1 MGNCYVLVCFIYGC
15 DFNSML
21 EIRKDPGDLVSGP
34 GLSSGHKALG
44 KLLYCSVD
52 QFHPG

>member
-1 MGNCYVLVCFIYGC
+1 M
-15 DFNSML
+15 DDSNSIL
-21 EIRKDPGDLVSGP
+21 EIRKDPGDPVSGL

-52 QFHPG
+52 QFRPG